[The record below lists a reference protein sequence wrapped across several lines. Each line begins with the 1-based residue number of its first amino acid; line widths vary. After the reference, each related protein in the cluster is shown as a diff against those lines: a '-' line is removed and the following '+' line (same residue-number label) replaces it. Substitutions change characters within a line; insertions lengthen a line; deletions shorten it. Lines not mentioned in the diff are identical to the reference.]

1 MFCFVLD
8 LMAQYSEQFPGS
20 PDVLSL
26 YLPRIEFAMYGIQ
39 SLVSTLLAV
48 GATSLYSQRAD
59 VGFSQLRSD
68 PCVPDQSTDIKV

>member
-8 LMAQYSEQFPGS
+8 LMAQHTEQFPGS
-20 PDVLSL
+20 PEVLSL

-48 GATSLYSQRAD
+48 GATSLYDASQWVDAGFCTAPVGPLRA
-59 VGFSQLRSD
+59 
-68 PCVPDQSTDIKV
+68 